1 MGRKRFGFRRIF
13 LIVFIAI
20 IAIVSITYS
29 YDAITYSPGPFFEIP
44 FRERVQSK
52 FDDDVRVSVAVL
64 SAAESR
70 RLFGVDLALDRIQP
84 VWVRVENHDTK
95 AYWLL
100 LSGLDSDHFSPLEAA
115 YLNHYLFPGSTNREI
130 DDLFRSLSFRNP
142 IVSGASVSG
151 FIFVNLDEG
160 VKLVDIDLVS
170 HGKFKYFTFFAPVP
184 GLKADYY
191 EVDFEKL
198 IPEHDIV
205 DVDENQLR
213 KALNDLPCCTTG
225 KRGIKK
231 GDPLNLVLIGNR
243 EDINAAFIRRGWLP
257 AEQTYAKAVWKTI
270 KSFVFG
276 SRYRY
281 SPLSPLYFYGRS
293 QDFAGQ
299 KPRHTIHQR
308 NHLRVW
314 LSPLR
319 YQGKP
324 VWVGQISR
332 DIGVRFTMK
341 TWPPVTH
348 KIDPDVDGAM
358 FSLVEDLIYSQQ
370 LAKMGWVQGV
380 GAATHSNPRKN
391 LTGDPYFTSG
401 FRAVLLFDSRPYS
414 FDDIQYFEWDSPI
427 SYRVKR
433 STISRQPDFDEHW
446 N

>member
-1 MGRKRFGFRRIF
+1 M
-13 LIVFIAI
+13 
-20 IAIVSITYS
+20 
-29 YDAITYSPGPFFEIP
+29 
-44 FRERVQSK
+44 
-52 FDDDVRVSVAVL
+52 AVL

-70 RLFGVDLALDRIQP
+70 QLFGVDLALDRIQP

-100 LSGLDSDHFSPLEAA
+100 LSGLDSDHFSPLETA

-130 DDLFRSLSFRNP
+130 DDLFGSLSFRNP

-160 VKLVDIDLVS
+160 IKLVDIDLVS

-198 IPEHDIV
+198 IPEDKII

-225 KRGIKK
+225 KHGIKN

-276 SRYRY
+276 EYKGDVHKYINKRQDHISETAINRY
-281 SPLSPLYFYGRS
+281 
-293 QDFAGQ
+293 FAMRTLCA
-299 KPRHTIHQR
+299 KTHQI
-308 NHLRVW
+308 
-314 LSPLR
+314 
-319 YQGKP
+319 GKK
-324 VWVGQISR
+324 
-332 DIGVRFTMK
+332 DIF
-341 TWPPVTH
+341 
-348 KIDPDVDGAM
+348 
-358 FSLVEDLIYSQQ
+358 
-370 LAKMGWVQGV
+370 
-380 GAATHSNPRKN
+380 
-391 LTGDPYFTSG
+391 
-401 FRAVLLFDSRPYS
+401 
-414 FDDIQYFEWDSPI
+414 
-427 SYRVKR
+427 
-433 STISRQPDFDEHW
+433 
-446 N
+446 